1 MFLTSEG
8 RGRQQNFEQ
17 AAPNELKLG
26 EGGKVVRA
34 GHRLGG
40 GIGGREGEGR
50 RITDEAGLHA
60 VELQPDF
67 KTIGVCLVQNKKDI
81 YMITKSLNTQ
91 YLRRD

>member
-1 MFLTSEG
+1 MSDQRG
-8 RGRQQNFEQ
+8 GRQQNFTQ

-40 GIGGREGEGR
+40 GVGGAEGEREGGLTTR
-50 RITDEAGLHA
+50 RVIRA

-67 KTIGVCLVQNKKDI
+67 KTIQVESKL
-81 YMITKSLNTQ
+81 
-91 YLRRD
+91 